1 MRMDIWRQARAGANR
16 TGFSNDSVGLMEFGN
31 GESQQTITCPVHIQK
46 AAMDLVRESPPWVM
60 KSAITGKTTEA
71 PFNIETCMEFI
82 NTHIRSDKK
91 DQLLLRTDMRA
102 SDMEN
107 IRDACAERDTYPARI
122 LRAKMGREA
131 IFKPLAVGEAGA
143 AFIPLV

>member
-1 MRMDIWRQARAGANR
+1 MDIWCQAREGANR
-16 TGFSNDSVGLMEFGN
+16 IGFSGDSVGLMEFGN
-31 GESQQTITCPVHIQK
+31 GESQQTITCAVHIQQ

-91 DQLLLRTDMRA
+91 DQSLLRTDMRA
-102 SDMEN
+102 SDMQI
-107 IRDACAERDTYPARI
+107 IRDAVSMRNLRGLSDTDVSR
-122 LRAKMGREA
+122 G
-131 IFKPLAVGEAGA
+131 
-143 AFIPLV
+143 